1 MKITKSKLQ
10 EIIRE
15 ELEKVVKEYG
25 APVFSTKKEK
35 SQYAPR
41 MPVPDEDLEDDR
53 TELEKAVS
61 KDKKLKEKEEKTVTS
76 PTGREET
83 PCKGR
88 GCVTKQRK
96 EIEKYAQRIDKKMKS
111 GKINKTYVD
120 KKTGKRKETNKY
132 ALATAAA
139 KDPGSMRGSDFARK
153 IPKDVNPK
161 TGAKKKKK

>member
-1 MKITKSKLQ
+1 
-10 EIIRE
+10 
-15 ELEKVVKEYG
+15 
-25 APVFSTKKEK
+25 
-35 SQYAPR
+35 
-41 MPVPDEDLEDDR
+41 VPDEDLEDDR

-88 GCVTKQRK
+88 GCVTKERPEITDYAKDIGK
-96 EIEKYAQRIDKKMKS
+96 EMKS
-111 GKINKTYVD
+111 GKIKKTYID

-132 ALATAAA
+132 ALATHAA
-139 KDPGSMRGSDFARK
+139 KQPGSMRGKDFARK
-153 IPKDVNPK
+153 VPKDVNPK